1 MRGVFSEAIA
11 ENMHLPLC
19 NLIKGTD
26 LDPLDERTGQQIV
39 RDVTVCRKG
48 IMIRYGF
55 ICIRLSLARLRICAT
70 VSEESLQTL
79 CM

>member
-26 LDPLDERTGQQIV
+26 LDPLDERTGQHIV
-39 RDVTVCRKG
+39 RDVPVCRKG
-48 IMIRYGF
+48 IMIRYGYHLHPAF
-55 ICIRLSLARLRICAT
+55 FSKA
-70 VSEESLQTL
+70 ENL
-79 CM
+79 CHRQ